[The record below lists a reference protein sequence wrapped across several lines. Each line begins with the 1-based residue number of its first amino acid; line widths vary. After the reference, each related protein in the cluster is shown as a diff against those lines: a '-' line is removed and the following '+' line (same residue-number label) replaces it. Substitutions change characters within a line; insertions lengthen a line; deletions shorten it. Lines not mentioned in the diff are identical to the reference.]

1 MMVIIIGARE
11 KYESIIDYL
20 INKQIPFIVYD
31 AVLDNVNMSNKIR
44 NIQYIGYD
52 NFFKST
58 YYIKKHR
65 AISHVINFRDQYK
78 WLCLEKELLD
88 YYNCNIFTLSD
99 LNFCSYKSIQDK
111 VCKRLGIPTV
121 PSTGEKIIVKL
132 DSGYSGGTGFFIC
145 NNKKASTYTNNK
157 HFFTQKFLDI
167 DCTIAVYIYVDEK
180 KNWYILN
187 YTKDVY
193 TGDFFPEYSVTPC
206 FDFDFTCY
214 VKMLSSH
221 LQFTNRLVFWQ
232 FVIDKNYNIYSMDFN
247 CRPVGGFQHG
257 YFDRIISD
265 CDWRKIYLEKIT
277 PKSIIYNK
285 KIKLYYKN
293 SDNRN
298 PFNYKTYRFT
308 CNDYYHKLDIP
319 AANVDLPKFTY
330 S

>member
-1 MMVIIIGARE
+1 MVIIIGGRE
-11 KYESIIDYL
+11 KYESIVDYL

-65 AISHVINFRDQYK
+65 TISHVINFRDQCK

-121 PSTGEKIIVKL
+121 PSSGEKIIVKL

-145 NNKKASTYTNNK
+145 NNKKASTYINNK
-157 HFFTQKFLDI
+157 KFFTQKFLNI

-214 VKMLSSH
+214 VKMLSSY

-232 FVIDKNYNIYSMDFN
+232 FVIDKNNNIYSMDFN

-293 SDNRN
+293 SDNGN

-319 AANVDLPKFTY
+319 AANVDLPKLTY